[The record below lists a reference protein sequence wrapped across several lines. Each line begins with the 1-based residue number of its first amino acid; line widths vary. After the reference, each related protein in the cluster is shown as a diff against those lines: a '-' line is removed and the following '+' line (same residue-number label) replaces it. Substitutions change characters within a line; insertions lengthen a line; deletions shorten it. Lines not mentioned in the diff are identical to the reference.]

1 MSIINVINDAIITSN
16 DIIGT
21 SLTTSVTSVRND
33 RYRLITELIIGTSLL
48 QNNYS
53 KYTTGYSIQMHV
65 VFRESITK

>member
-1 MSIINVINDAIITSN
+1 MSIINVNNDAIITSN

-53 KYTTGYSIQMHV
+53 KYTTGYLIQMHV